1 MKEGLEELFPQWK
14 DEADD
19 PQLDN
24 LIKDIHADR
33 FVRDFYVQS
42 NEKNKKTKAG
52 VSSEVEPPSK
62 KQKKGKKQKEVKIN
76 EGETAVVE
84 EKESAK
90 EKGRSEAVLL
100 NIVAHLEKLD
110 RKFDSRL
117 TEYDT
122 KFGSFSRGLL
132 DTIGDTVKTTVEE
145 RLRVLGVSNSSQPE
159 GQNVTVSED
168 NQQPESNSGQPD
180 GQNVMVSEDNRQP
193 DSNSGQ
199 PASKTPIDKQSED
212 SQPQKTPD
220 KGQSEKNLADD
231 IAKADAKGMGA
242 KLNSK
247 VVRDKAAGVKK
258 NLDSAFGNADAT
270 NADLVSDSPRKE
282 PPFGRGCRG
291 LGKRNNLAADLERNE
306 AELKKKQKQEEAV
319 LKKKH
324 KQEEAE
330 LKRKKKQEEAELKK
344 KQKKEEAELKKK
356 KKQEE
361 ADLKKKKKQEEAD
374 SKKDIPASKRTR
386 SGTIRIPI
394 PTKQIKNTKYS
405 DELWPESDVEED
417 ERKRCGRIKEY
428 RLKAVQL
435 SPDGSQM
442 SAEFGPSVPFP
453 HIGDNVTCMRK
464 GFEPS
469 PAIYDPLGPVD
480 PVKRDNLLQHLKPH
494 E

>member
-1 MKEGLEELFPQWK
+1 MNDHG
-14 DEADD
+14 
-19 PQLDN
+19 
-24 LIKDIHADR
+24 
-33 FVRDFYVQS
+33 
-42 NEKNKKTKAG
+42 T
-52 VSSEVEPPSK
+52 
-62 KQKKGKKQKEVKIN
+62 KEVKIN

-110 RKFDSRL
+110 QKFDSRL

-122 KFGSFSRGLL
+122 KFGDFSQGLL
-132 DTIGDTVKTTVEE
+132 DTIGNTVKTTVEE

-159 GQNVTVSED
+159 GQHVMVSKD
-168 NQQPESNSGQPD
+168 NQQPSPI
-180 GQNVMVSEDNRQP
+180 P

-270 NADLVSDSPRKE
+270 NADLVSDSPGKE

-306 AELKKKQKQEEAV
+306 AELKKKQ
-319 LKKKH
+319 

-386 SGTIRIPI
+386 SDAPFEVDLVGRRREA
-394 PTKQIKNTKYS
+394 NL
-405 DELWPESDVEED
+405 DAN
-417 ERKRCGRIKEY
+417 KR
-428 RLKAVQL
+428 LA
-435 SPDGSQM
+435 
-442 SAEFGPSVPFP
+442 
-453 HIGDNVTCMRK
+453 
-464 GFEPS
+464 
-469 PAIYDPLGPVD
+469 
-480 PVKRDNLLQHLKPH
+480 
-494 E
+494 

>member
-1 MKEGLEELFPQWK
+1 MNDHG
-14 DEADD
+14 
-19 PQLDN
+19 
-24 LIKDIHADR
+24 
-33 FVRDFYVQS
+33 
-42 NEKNKKTKAG
+42 T
-52 VSSEVEPPSK
+52 
-62 KQKKGKKQKEVKIN
+62 KEVKIN

-84 EKESAK
+84 ENESAK

-159 GQNVTVSED
+159 GQHVMVLED

-180 GQNVMVSEDNRQP
+180 GQN
-193 DSNSGQ
+193 
-199 PASKTPIDKQSED
+199 TPIDKQSED
-212 SQPQKTPD
+212 SQPQKTPG

-258 NLDSAFGNADAT
+258 NLDSVFGNADAT
-270 NADLVSDSPRKE
+270 NADLVSDSPGNE

-306 AELKKKQKQEEAV
+306 AELKKKP
-319 LKKKH
+319 

-374 SKKDIPASKRTR
+374 LKKDIPASKRTR
-386 SGTIRIPI
+386 SERLENSVFAILSSANRENLPGLYPGPCDLLDTTSPTWFKFLTDLSLVI
-394 PTKQIKNTKYS
+394 PTILA
-405 DELWPESDVEED
+405 EGWVHAWPTYCDIPD
-417 ERKRCGRIKEY
+417 HFKERWF
-428 RLKAVQL
+428 LQLAVR
-435 SPDGSQM
+435 PDICSYILIYT
-442 SAEFGPSVPFP
+442 
-453 HIGDNVTCMRK
+453 IG
-464 GFEPS
+464 
-469 PAIYDPLGPVD
+469 L
-480 PVKRDNLLQHLKPH
+480 
-494 E
+494 